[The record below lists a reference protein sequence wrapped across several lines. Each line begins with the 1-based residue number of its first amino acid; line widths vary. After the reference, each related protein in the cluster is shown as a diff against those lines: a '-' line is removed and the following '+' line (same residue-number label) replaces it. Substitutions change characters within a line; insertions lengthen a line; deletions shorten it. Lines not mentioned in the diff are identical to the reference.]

1 MVRPKYLIPV
11 RVVHGI
17 QISEVGDLGPT
28 LKNINKGPSHDRN
41 MMSLTALEI
50 TTSMPPNCSIVV
62 LTALAQ
68 SAWLPAS

>member
-1 MVRPKYLIPV
+1 MVRTKYLIPV

-28 LKNINKGPSHDRN
+28 LKFINRVPLHDLN
-41 MMSLTALEI
+41 MISLTALEI

-68 SAWLPAS
+68 SA